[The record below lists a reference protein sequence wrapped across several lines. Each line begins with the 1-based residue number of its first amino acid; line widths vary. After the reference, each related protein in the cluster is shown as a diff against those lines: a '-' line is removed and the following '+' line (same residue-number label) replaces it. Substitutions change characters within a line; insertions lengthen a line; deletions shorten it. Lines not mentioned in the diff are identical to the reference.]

1 MRGFLPIGQRSPSAS
16 TSYDTTFLLKV
27 IAGQHTTGLACDMVA
42 NRDAIRQTAAGDA
55 LALGA
60 AAALD
65 LGLPLG
71 DLGDLG
77 DFDLEVLRLFFLLLR
92 SLPFESCEVDLA
104 GVALLG
110 LPGFP
115 SCLNLQSFPLLH
127 LPCFQNLQTLLLS
140 PRPEGDLPR
149 LGSRLLSLPFR
160 VGFGGGTSCLN
171 LQLSSE
177 QPPLFHLMQYPFG
190 I

>member
-1 MRGFLPIGQRSPSAS
+1 
-16 TSYDTTFLLKV
+16 
-27 IAGQHTTGLACDMVA
+27 MVA
-42 NRDAIRQTAAGDA
+42 NRGAIRQTAAGDA

-149 LGSRLLSLPFR
+149 LGSRLLSVRGPLATLPMGHLRPYPLKTKNR
-160 VGFGGGTSCLN
+160 VTCDPTSFYCACHTKL
-171 LQLSSE
+171 
-177 QPPLFHLMQYPFG
+177 HLVTCDPTHHY
-190 I
+190 